1 MKPVVLLILD
11 GYGIG
16 EDGKGNAVTQ
26 ANKPNLDFI
35 EKNYPSVLL
44 QASGV
49 PVGLPWGEAGNS
61 EVGHT
66 AMGTGQIWQQPLT
79 KITFAIQ
86 NGSFFQNPV
95 LKKAATHAKE
105 NNSAWHL
112 VGLVGSGSVHSYI
125 DHLYALVEMA
135 KNENVKEIWL
145 HLSTDGQDSPPKEA
159 GTLIQN
165 LVERLAWV
173 GKGKIASCIGRFYSM
188 DRDNHW
194 DRIEKAYRLVIEG
207 QGEKTKDFVQSI
219 KNQYTK
225 NINDNYL
232 EPIVLVNEKDEVQ
245 GTIKDGDVVI
255 FFNFREDRARELVKA
270 IAVPEF
276 KEFPRKEL
284 KNNFYAMLTLYEKD
298 LPAEV
303 IFPSLE
309 LKYTLSQI
317 ISENGKKQFKIA
329 ETEKYAHVTYFFNG
343 GRESAF
349 EGEERQLVKSAAAS
363 HFNDVPEMKA
373 FEVAEGLVNAIK
385 SSKYDFILGNLANA
399 DMVGHTGN
407 LPATIKS
414 IEALDLAIKKIMDT
428 VLEVNGVLIITA
440 DHGNAELKI
449 NSLSGEINTE
459 HTINPVPLYLVINQL
474 KKEKTLEKIKELR
487 EERTG
492 VKGILQDVAAT
503 VLDLMQIAPPN
514 DMDGKS
520 LLPILYEQ

>member
-11 GYGIG
+11 GYGVG
-16 EDGKGNAVTQ
+16 EDSKGNAITQ

-35 EKNYPSVLL
+35 EKNYPFVLL

-79 KITFAIQ
+79 RITFAIQ

-95 LKKAATHAKE
+95 LKKATEHSKE

-125 DHLYALVEMA
+125 DHLYALIEMA
-135 KNENVKEIWL
+135 KNENIKEVWL

-159 GTLIQN
+159 ATLIQN
-165 LVERLAWV
+165 LIERLNWL

-194 DRIEKAYRLVIEG
+194 DRIEKAYRLIIEG
-207 QGEKTKDFVQSI
+207 QGEKTKDFIQSI
-219 KNQYTK
+219 KNQYAK

-232 EPIVLVNEKDEVQ
+232 EPIVLVNEKDEPQ
-245 GTIKDGDVVI
+245 GTVKDGDVVI

-270 IAVPEF
+270 MAVSDF

-284 KNNFYAMLTLYEKD
+284 KNIFYATLTPYEKS
-298 LPAEV
+298 LPVEI
-303 IFPSLE
+303 IFSPLE

-317 ISENGKKQFKIA
+317 LSENGKKQFKIA

-343 GRESAF
+343 GCESVF
-349 EGEERQLVKSAAAS
+349 DGEERQLVKSATIA
-363 HFNDVPEMKA
+363 HFNDEPKMKA
-373 FEVAEGLVNAIK
+373 LEIAESLVSVLK
-385 SSKYDFILGNLANA
+385 SKKYDFLLANLANA
-399 DMVGHTGN
+399 DMVGHTGD
-407 LPATIKS
+407 LPATI
-414 IEALDLAIKKIMDT
+414 EAVETLDLAVKKIMDA
-428 VLEVNGVLIITA
+428 VLEIDGVLIITA

-449 NSLSGEINTE
+449 NTLTGEINTE
-459 HTINPVPLYLVINQL
+459 HTINPVPLYLVMNNL
-474 KKEKTLEKIKELR
+474 KKPRENKDKTQ
-487 EERTG
+487 
-492 VKGILQDVAAT
+492 VDGILQDVAAT
-503 VLDLMQIAPPN
+503 ILDLLSIRTPN

-520 LLPILYEQ
+520 LLPVLYNQ

>member
-11 GYGIG
+11 GYGVG
-16 EDGKGNAVTQ
+16 EESKGNAIAQ
-26 ANKPNLDFI
+26 AKKPTLDFI
-35 EKNYPSVLL
+35 EKNYPFVLL

-79 KITFAIQ
+79 RITFAIQ

-95 LKKAATHAKE
+95 LKKAIAHAKE

-159 GTLIQN
+159 ATLIQN
-165 LVERLAWV
+165 LIERLNWL

-188 DRDNHW
+188 DRDAHW

-207 QGEKTKDFVQSI
+207 RGEKTKDFVQSI
-219 KNQYTK
+219 KNQYAK

-232 EPIVLVNEKDEVQ
+232 EPIILVDEKNEPL
-245 GTIKDGDVVI
+245 GTVKDGDVVI

-270 IAVPEF
+270 IAEPKF
-276 KEFPRKEL
+276 KEFSHKET
-284 KNNFYAMLTLYEKD
+284 KNNFYAMLTPYEKG

-303 IFPSLE
+303 IFPPLE

-317 ISENGKKQFKIA
+317 LSENGKKQFKIA

-343 GRESAF
+343 GQESAF
-349 EGEERQLVKSAAAS
+349 EGEERQLIKSTTAT
-363 HFNDVPEMKA
+363 HFSDVPEMKA
-373 FEVAEGLVNAIK
+373 FEIAEGLTNAIK
-385 SSKYDFILGNLANA
+385 SAKYDFLLANLANA
-399 DMVGHTGN
+399 DMVGHTGD
-407 LPATIKS
+407 LSATIKS
-414 IEALDLAIKKIMDT
+414 VESIDLAVKKIMDA
-428 VLEVNGVLIITA
+428 VLEVNGTLIITA

-449 NSLSGEINTE
+449 NTLSGEINTE
-459 HTINPVPLYLVINQL
+459 HTINPVPLYLVTNQL
-474 KKEKTLEKIKELR
+474 KKEKTSEKIKELR
-487 EERTG
+487 EEKTG
-492 VKGILQDVAAT
+492 IKGILQDVAAT
-503 VLDLMQIAPPN
+503 VLDLMQINAPS

-520 LLPILYEQ
+520 LLPILYKQ